1 MLPGACAPRDRR
13 GHRLDLQLGGGLAQ
27 PRGAHAQLLLRRCDG
42 AGLLPRPGAG
52 ARTAR
57 QTHHLPARRRQPV
70 DESRLPRHHRR
81 GRAEEPRA
89 HRGAERHLRGQRRP
103 SDPEHRGGF
112 RRHGARGRLRPR
124 ARFFA
129 ACRISSSRPATS
141 SSRRG
146 RCSRRCTWSRRSR
159 SPTTIR
165 TCTIRRGARRSRR
178 RCSSDRRLGKGAQ
191 SILHDARAEARLCPA
206 YRVSSPPRW
215 PPPAPPGDTRPRARS
230 AGSAAGS
237 GRPRS
242 SAAACAR
249 RCAGNGCR
257 ADGAIP
263 TPPSAGTGG

>member
-1 MLPGACAPRDRR
+1 MMKRDECFRVLARHVTDEVIVSTYSSAVDWLNLGERTLNYFSVGAM
-13 GHRLDLQLGGGLAQ
+13 GLDSSHALGLAL
-27 PRGAHAQLLLRRCDG
+27 G
-42 AGLLPRPGAG
+42 RPG
-52 ARTAR
+52 

-81 GRAEEPRA
+81 GRAEEPRP
-89 HRGAERHLRGQRRP
+89 HRGPERHLRGQRRT
-103 SDPEHRGGF
+103 SDPEHRGRL

-124 ARFFA
+124 ARLFA
-129 ACRISSSRPATS
+129 ACEFRAAGRAMS

-178 RCSSDRRLGKGAQ
+178 RCSPPSASRVL
-191 SILHDARAEARLCPA
+191 
-206 YRVSSPPRW
+206 RVSSPPRW

-249 RCAGNGCR
+249 RCAGNACR

>member
-13 GHRLDLQLGGGLAQ
+13 GHRVDLQLGGGLAQ

-42 AGLLPRPGAG
+42 AGLLPRLGAG

-89 HRGAERHLRGQRRP
+89 HRGAERHLRSQRRP
-103 SDPEHRGGF
+103 SDPEHRGRF

-124 ARFFA
+124 LRFLR
-129 ACRISSSRPATS
+129 ACRISSSRPAMC
-141 SSRRG
+141 SSRMV
-146 RCSRRCTWSRRSR
+146 RCSRRCAWSGRSR

-165 TCTIRRGARRSRR
+165 TCTIRRGAKRSRR
-178 RCSSDRRLGKGAQ
+178 RCSPPSASRVL
-191 SILHDARAEARLCPA
+191 
-206 YRVSSPPRW
+206 RVSSPPRW